1 MKKLIL
7 LLLIFFFISCAGYMP
22 LSKIN
27 ERVYIGMTFSEF
39 KKIVKKRALKDELF
53 DTYYRYRVNQYD
65 LKGKIIDSRFYYFS
79 NGYNKL
85 IKVDNGAN

>member
-7 LLLIFFFISCAGYMP
+7 LFIIFFFIGCAGYMP

-53 DTYYRYRVNQYD
+53 DTYYKHLVQ
-65 LKGKIIDSRFYYFS
+65 KYYMKNF
-79 NGYNKL
+79 
-85 IKVDNGAN
+85 